1 MQEQALG
8 HQARAV
14 MDDVAR
20 QPAHAG
26 SPRGLQRYTPTLMGL
41 ALPALGAGLLA
52 GLLYGDVPS
61 KPVEPLDL
69 AERVTLLRLAEAK
82 RLEIGQSEVTQTAS
96 ITGDRPISV
105 AANGH

>member
-1 MQEQALG
+1 M
-8 HQARAV
+8 
-14 MDDVAR
+14 
-20 QPAHAG
+20 P
-26 SPRGLQRYTPTLMGL
+26 GLCRICAAFGNL

-52 GLLYGDVPS
+52 GFLYGDVPS

-82 RLEIGQSEVTQTAS
+82 RLEIGQPEVTQTAS